1 MRICTTYG
9 KEAPLRKG
17 ADMHEIRLDVFG
29 TIPDGIGGN
38 DIITLCGK
46 DISNVPASFSGL
58 VDVGNSTKKIP
69 FRKIRS
75 RHDYESTP
83 DPETIVRM
91 LSEGDQEISKGAF
104 MATSFSDIH
113 SIYQASKLI
122 GKKHVLLGMGEMGQ
136 VTRLRQEILGNEFTF
151 GYSDKSTASGQFS
164 ADEMESLGDDCS
176 IVGVTGHP
184 LHHTKSPVM
193 QNAAIRAAGINAV
206 YLKFD
211 SPTLN
216 NLCDVI
222 REYAIRGMNVTIP
235 YKQDIFKLLDRVSDT
250 CYEVGAVNTITNSDG
265 VLTGDNTDVEGIK
278 FAFRK
283 KGIDP
288 KATKVLILGSGGA
301 ARAAAYSFST
311 MGCELSIAGR
321 NANTVGEIS
330 RDFGT
335 EVHDG
340 GVKDYD
346 IIVNCTPIG
355 IVDGQYPADLTDMNQ
370 EQIVF
375 DMVYERE
382 TPILKIA
389 RKAGCGVVD
398 GADMLVGQGAVSF
411 EMWFAKEPDT
421 EVMRRALE

>member
-9 KEAPLRKG
+9 TEVPLRKG
-17 ADMHEIRLDVFG
+17 ADMNEIRLDVFS
-29 TIPDGIGGN
+29 TVPDGIGES

-58 VDVGNSTKKIP
+58 VDVGNSTKRIP

-75 RHDYESTP
+75 RHDYEGTP
-83 DPETIVRM
+83 DPESIIRM

-104 MATSFSDIH
+104 MARSFTDLH
-113 SIYQASKLI
+113 SIFQASKLI
-122 GKKHVLLGMGEMGQ
+122 GKKHVLLGMGELGE

-151 GYSDKSTASGQFS
+151 GYSDKPTAAGQFPT
-164 ADEMESLGDDCS
+164 DVMGSLGDDCS

-184 LHHTKSPVM
+184 LHHTKSPIM
-193 QNAAIRAAGINAV
+193 QNAAIKAAGINAI

-211 SPTLN
+211 SPSLDN
-216 NLCDVI
+216 ICDVI

-235 YKQDIFKLLDRVSDT
+235 YKQDIFKILDRVSDT

-283 KGIDP
+283 KGKDP
-288 KATKVLILGSGGA
+288 KDGKVLILGSGGA
-301 ARAAAYSFST
+301 ARAAAFAFTS
-311 MGCELSIAGR
+311 MGCRLSIAGR

-330 RDFGT
+330 KDFGA
-335 EVHDG
+335 EIHDSS
-340 GVKDYD
+340 VKDYD

-355 IVDGQYPADLTDMNQ
+355 IVDGQYPTDLTDVHSG
-370 EQIVF
+370 QIIF

-389 RKAGCGVVD
+389 KAKGCGIVD